1 MLPLQCANF
10 LKITPSN
17 IFNSNIPPYNNNNNG
32 NKRDNMILKTKQSK
46 HAVG

>member
-10 LKITPSN
+10 LKITLGN
-17 IFNSNIPPYNNNNNG
+17 IFNSDIPPYNNNNG
-32 NKRDNMILKTKQSK
+32 SKRDNMILKTKQSK